1 MQRVKIQ
8 EHLAEKWF
16 FLPYS
21 PWVSI
26 NTVRFVEQK
35 VLGIFFSLSTTY
47 MVPQKNIFSFSFHV
61 HYSPNRAHFSR
72 KSSQHSPLHEE
83 GGGGTKSFFSLLGK
97 KSEKENDI
105 TEERRKTKKRGKQN
119 LPVMHWPKEEEKK
132 NPGDEEEDVDEKRQR
147 RGTGK

>member
-26 NTVRFVEQK
+26 NTVRFLEQK
-35 VLGIFFSLSTTY
+35 VLGIFFLPLHYVWFHKKIFSPSLSTFIIRQI
-47 MVPQKNIFSFSFHV
+47 VPTFRENLASTV
-61 HYSPNRAHFSR
+61 HCTKRGR
-72 KSSQHSPLHEE
+72 LHKE
-83 GGGGTKSFFSLLGK
+83 FFSLLGK
-97 KSEKENDI
+97 KSEKENDL

-119 LPVMHWPKEEEKK
+119 LPVMHWPKEEEKE
-132 NPGDEEEDVDEKRQR
+132 NPG
-147 RGTGK
+147 